1 MARTKKS
8 KRTSYWKQVY
18 RSAIEFMGKVIPKK
32 MSLPSL
38 RKTWKGIRKEHLN
51 ESIELPSVTTV
62 AKTAKEYEYE
72 ETPRDEEMNTLPMD
86 EDYWEEDREEYKKS
100 NDYYNW
106 AEEYILNYKR
116 TVTEIYNDTLAYL
129 DSAPLNSKGN
139 VKDPEYYFASQYRQV
154 LHAEYN
160 QIMSLI
166 DSYVDRYG
174 VEQVAEQLSQNAEL
188 NYILALVWMP
198 PSDVQ
203 DNFQLTIE
211 ALTSLTFREL
221 LEFSDEDI

>member
-8 KRTSYWKQVY
+8 KRISYWKQVY

-38 RKTWKGIRKEHLN
+38 RKTWKGIRKEHVN

-86 EDYWEEDREEYKKS
+86 EDYWDEDSEEYKRS
-100 NDYYNW
+100 EDFYNW
-106 AEEYILNYKR
+106 ADEYIRNYKETIR
-116 TVTEIYNDTLAYL
+116 DIYNETLAYL

-139 VKDPEYYFASQYRQV
+139 VKDPEHYFASQHRNV
-154 LHAEYN
+154 ISAEYN
-160 QIMSLI
+160 QIISLI
-166 DSYVDRYG
+166 DNYVDTYG
-174 VEQVAEQLSQNAEL
+174 VEQVADQLSINAEL
-188 NYILALVWMP
+188 NYTLALVWMP

-211 ALTSLTFREL
+211 TLTSLTFREL
-221 LEFSDEDI
+221 AEFGWR